1 MPGAGA
7 EDHDAA
13 LLEVPDRAAR
23 DVGLGDLAHRDRGL
37 HPGLDALLL
46 QEVLERQAVHD
57 GAEHAHVVGAGP
69 VHAALLELGAA
80 EEVAAADDDRDL
92 DAGCAR
98 PSAISRAIALHDV
111 GVDADLAAAEHLTGE
126 LEQDALVRR
135 SRAAP
140 SVGRSRRSGRA
151 RRPVR

>member
-46 QEVLERQAVHD
+46 EEVLQRQAVHD
-57 GAEHAHVVGAGP
+57 GAEHAHVVGAGA
-69 VHAALLELGAA
+69 VHAALLQLGAA

-92 DAGCAR
+92 DARRGR
-98 PSAISRAIALHDV
+98 P
-111 GVDADLAAAEHLTGE
+111 
-126 LEQDALVRR
+126 RR
-135 SRAAP
+135 SP
-140 SVGRSRRSGRA
+140 RRSADTTSGSTPTLPPPNTSPDSLSRT
-151 RRPVR
+151 RW